1 MLKQTSHNTD
11 YNLELLAAKELKKFD
26 NGKYIFGD
34 PAAIPI
40 EEIIENHYGI
50 SIEYHCLRKNMR
62 TLGQMIFDGGHVP
75 IYDREKQEYTLIDV
89 MPNTMLIDI
98 RLIENSRYENRLR
111 FTYAHE
117 LAHYLMDRTYFANSE
132 QSPALVMG
140 EYSNNSNDAIERR
153 ANMLCSYFLIPT
165 GQMKKAFNRLMAKGQ
180 AKTIVYDM
188 AKIFGVSEPAMKIR
202 LSEHG
207 LLI

>member
-1 MLKQTSHNTD
+1 MLKQISHNTD

-34 PAAIPI
+34 PAAVPI

-117 LAHYLMDRTYFANSE
+117 LAHY
-132 QSPALVMG
+132 
-140 EYSNNSNDAIERR
+140 
-153 ANMLCSYFLIPT
+153 
-165 GQMKKAFNRLMAKGQ
+165 
-180 AKTIVYDM
+180 
-188 AKIFGVSEPAMKIR
+188 
-202 LSEHG
+202 
-207 LLI
+207 